1 MKKSSYFLT
10 IILLISILGGCKKEK
25 STRIEGRVLEKGSN
39 KPVAGA
45 KIIFSECVAGEGTFS
60 PSVCLDVE
68 TTTTDAEG
76 KYVFVKESDTA
87 DRYRIRAE
95 KNNYGKPIEVY
106 QVATA
111 GEKTKNMD
119 FTLPAFAWIKFHVKN
134 VNPFDDSDYIAAPGA
149 LNYADKYH
157 FFGKNIDTT
166 YILGGSRYIGNKK
179 IEEDWLVYRANS
191 SKKQFRDSIYC
202 KAIDTVF
209 YEIKY

>member
-1 MKKSSYFLT
+1 MKKSFYFLT

-68 TTTTDAEG
+68 TTTTDADG
-76 KYVFVKESDTA
+76 KYVFVKEADTA

-134 VNPFDDSDYIAAPGA
+134 VNPFDGSDLIIAPEYEFTGS
-149 LNYADKYH
+149 
-157 FFGKNIDTT
+157 NIDTIYT
-166 YILGGSRYIGNKK
+166 LGGNRYVGNKK
-179 IEEDWLVYRANS
+179 VAVYWTITR
-191 SKKQFRDSIYC
+191 QFKTVQFMDSIYC
-202 KAIDTVF
+202 KSLDTVF

>member
-1 MKKSSYFLT
+1 M
-10 IILLISILGGCKKEK
+10 LISILASCKKEK

-45 KIIFSECVAGEGTFS
+45 KIIFSECVAGEGSFS

-134 VNPFDDSDYIAAPGA
+134 TKAFDNNDLIVAPGTDG
-149 LNYADKYH
+149 LSGYY
-157 FFGKNIDTT
+157 FYGKNIDTT
-166 YILGGSRYIGNKK
+166 YVLGNKYLGNQYFLGNFK
-179 IEEDWLVYRANS
+179 NNISWFVTRNS
-191 SKKQFRDSIYC
+191 IQKHFRDSIYC
-202 KAIDTVF
+202 KALDTTF